1 MKRTKCPVCGKK
13 RVHFLLFFKGIC
25 AEHRRWYEEWRKS
38 FDMQLYTEQQTKKD
52 YTPAEL
58 KAWAEIKRILCK

>member
-1 MKRTKCPVCGKK
+1 
-13 RVHFLLFFKGIC
+13 
-25 AEHRRWYEEWRKS
+25 
-38 FDMQLYTEQQTKKD
+38 MQLYTEQQTKKD